1 MESYNSPL
9 EQIKPEPFIKIKGG
23 AALQGEVSVSGAKNS
38 VLPLLFST
46 LLAKGLH
53 EFHNVPQLKDV
64 FTAANILRSLGL
76 EVKREGSS
84 LQVKNPG
91 NLGTKPQASFVT
103 DMRASVLCLGPL
115 LTCFQQCEMPPPGG
129 CSIGERPID
138 LHLKGLRA
146 LGAKIEIQEGSI
158 LATAD
163 RGLKGTSIHFDFPT
177 VGGTEN
183 LILAAVKAKGMTVLK
198 NIAIEP
204 EIFDLI
210 EYLKSLGAKIKKTG
224 QREMTIEGT
233 EVLEPKKPYF
243 VIPDRIEA
251 GTLLLAGAITGGEI
265 SIKKCRPQH
274 LRALLEVLESCGWK
288 ISQEQ
293 DKIQL
298 KGTGKTQGLHIET
311 AVYPGFPTDLQSQ
324 FIALMTQLNG
334 LSSLKENIFERRF
347 RYVEE
352 LKKMGAQIEIKDQ
365 RTALIKGNQILK
377 GTEVKATD
385 LRASAGLVLGGL
397 VAEGETTIFRVE
409 HLFRG
414 YENLHLKLQ
423 SLGASISSS

>member
-23 AALQGEVSVSGAKNS
+23 AVLQGEVSVSGAKNS

-53 EFHNVPQLKDV
+53 EFHNVPQLNDV
-64 FTAANILRSLGL
+64 FTAVNILQSLGL
-76 EVKREGSS
+76 EVKREGSA
-84 LQVKNPG
+84 LQIKNPG
-91 NLGTKPQASFVT
+91 DLQTKPNPSSVKG
-103 DMRASVLCLGPL
+103 MRASVLCLGPL
-115 LTCFQQCEMPPPGG
+115 LALFHKCEMPLPGG

-146 LGAKIEIQEGSI
+146 LGAKIEIQEGHI
-158 LATAD
+158 LATTEK
-163 RGLKGTSIHFDFPT
+163 GLKGASIHFDFPT

-183 LILAAVKAKGMTVLK
+183 LILAAVKAKGTTVLK

-210 EYLKSLGAKIKKTG
+210 EYLKKLGAKIEKTG
-224 QREMTIEGT
+224 QREVTIEGT
-233 EVLEPKKPYF
+233 DTLEPKKPYS

-265 SIKKCRPQH
+265 SVTKCQPQH
-274 LRALLEVLESCGWK
+274 LRALLKALESCGWR
-288 ISQEQ
+288 IFQEQ
-293 DKIQL
+293 DKIHL
-298 KGTGKTQGLHIET
+298 KGTEKIHGLHIET

-347 RYVEE
+347 LYVKE

-365 RTALIKGNQILK
+365 RKALIKGNQVLK
-377 GTEVKATD
+377 GAEVKATD

-397 VAEGETTIFRVE
+397 VAEGETTISRVY
-409 HLFRG
+409 HLLRG
-414 YENLHLKLQ
+414 YENLHLKLH